1 MKNLSIIPCLFAT
14 FLAPL
19 LSQEPTWIYAPDW
32 NIRFSQA
39 DSLNNPFECTTD
51 DAGNI
56 WVISSTSTTLNAV
69 NALYKAAP
77 GDSVFTLVDD
87 LSHNADVHSARGVA
101 ALGND
106 VLVVCRKPQTDLSM
120 MLYYPDGDP
129 SQRTVHNP
137 AGYGTYIYG
146 ISGTK
151 DRYVYGGMIYQGV
164 KPRVYDFTA
173 GSDPF
178 GHYVF
183 PDPSGADPGGPSSTG
198 EDAIRD
204 VATVPGGDYFD
215 ANTPLYTSRNSL
227 KDGLQGGVT
236 KWTGGTQNAPENYS
250 GVSLEDADSFLRW
263 TNYVPNGIT
272 VDNDGQLWAVGTD
285 STRRW
290 VKVFQVDGSWA
301 TQVNELPSSTS
312 GDIPD
317 TQGAPLNVPED
328 IALSPDGNIAY
339 VIDVGNHICY
349 TFVNSAV
356 AIDREEVGIAT
367 DFSVTPAFPNPFNPT
382 TQIAFTLPAASSV
395 SIKIFD
401 VKGNL
406 VRNVL
411 DEHKSAGSYQVTID
425 AADLGSGIYIY
436 MVDTS
441 FGTRKGRITLLK

>member
-1 MKNLSIIPCLFAT
+1 MKKLSIIPCLLAM

-19 LSQEPTWIYAPDW
+19 LSQEATWIYAPDW
-32 NIRFSQA
+32 NIRFSEA

-77 GDSVFTLVDD
+77 GDSVFTLADD
-87 LSHNADVHSARGVA
+87 FSDDPDVHSVRGVA
-101 ALGND
+101 TVGNN
-106 VLVVCRKPQTDLSM
+106 VIVACRSTQ
-120 MLYYPDGDP
+120 LYISFMYQYPDGDP
-129 SQRTVHNP
+129 TRRTLHNQV
-137 AGYGTYIYG
+137 GYGTYVYG
-146 ISGTK
+146 IDATK
-151 DRYVYGGMIYQGV
+151 EGYIFGGIIFQGPKIRIYDYTGN
-164 KPRVYDFTA
+164 
-173 GSDPF
+173 SDPI
-178 GHYVF
+178 GHYVA
-183 PDPSGADPGGPSSTG
+183 PDCANPDPGGPTATG

-215 ANTPLYTSRNSL
+215 VNTPVYTSRNSL
-227 KDGLQGGVT
+227 KDGNSGGVT
-236 KWTGGTQNAPENYS
+236 KWTGGTQVAPENYS

-328 IALSPDGNIAY
+328 VALSPDGNIAY

-349 TFVNSAV
+349 TFVNSAL
-356 AIDREEVGIAT
+356 AIDREGASIAA

-401 VKGNL
+401 LKGNL

-441 FGTRKGRITLLK
+441 YGTRKGRITLLK